1 MKLVKEALEL
11 AQTGFF
17 TPLVLDYC
25 SQKKS
30 LEPYIQAFP
39 STESILEQIQLKQS
53 QSLNRNLLVDVLIQQ
68 YAHLEIS
75 DLVKHNIEVLRNS
88 STFTICTAHQ
98 PNIFTGHLY
107 FIYKIIHAIKL
118 SIECAK
124 LYPMYNFVPLYY
136 IGSEDN
142 DLDEIGELNYNGKSY
157 QWQSDQKGACGR
169 MLTRNFDPIL
179 KDILATLND
188 QVPDEKHLIELFN
201 NAYNGQHTLSEA
213 TRIIV
218 NDLFGKY
225 GLVVLDP
232 DHADLKNQFNSVMRD
247 ELLSQS
253 SHNIVQQTLEGL
265 SQNYKSQ
272 APPRALNLFYLK
284 DDIRERIEFDGSFW
298 TVVNTKIQLTKDEL
312 LTELQEFPNHFSPN
326 VILRPL
332 YQETILPN
340 IAFVGG
346 GGELAYWL
354 QLKALFDF
362 HKITYPLIFL
372 RNSVLW
378 INAKSAQRK
387 SQIGLSL
394 EALFYT
400 PEKLVQLQ
408 LADHHVLEQL
418 NTFET
423 DIELKYTELNL
434 LAEQV
439 SDSLKQSVEAH
450 KAKVK
455 NIQQRIHQK
464 FVAHLKRNESD
475 VITKIYSLKQQL
487 FPNNTL
493 QERYYTFLTIYKEF
507 GPTILE
513 ELIQFQD
520 PFSHQFMVLTQVED

>member
-1 MKLVKEALEL
+1 MKLVKETLEL

-30 LEPYIQAFP
+30 LDPYIQSFP
-39 STESILEQIQLKQS
+39 SAESMLTQIQLKQK
-53 QSLNRNLLVDVLIQQ
+53 QTINRTILVDVLLQQ
-68 YAHLEIS
+68 YSHLETTE
-75 DLVKHNIEVLRNS
+75 LVKQNIEVLRNT

-118 SIECAK
+118 SIESAK
-124 LYPMYNFVPLYY
+124 LYPLYTFVPVYY

-142 DLDEIGELNYNGKSY
+142 DLEEIGELNYNGQSY
-157 QWQSDQKGACGR
+157 QWQSGQTGACGR
-169 MLTRNFDPIL
+169 MLTQHLEPIL
-179 KDILATLND
+179 KDVLATLND
-188 QVPDEKHLIELFN
+188 QVPDEKHLIELFKH
-201 NAYNGQHTLSEA
+201 AYNGEHTLSEA

-218 NDLFGKY
+218 NDLFGQY

-232 DHADLKNQFNSVMRD
+232 DHADLKKQFSAVMRE

-253 SHNIVQQTLEGL
+253 SHDIVQQTLVGL

-284 DDIRERIEFDGSFW
+284 NDIRERIEFDGNIW
-298 TVVNTKIQLTKDEL
+298 TVVNTKIQFTKNEL
-312 LTELQEFPNHFSPN
+312 LAELEEFPNHFSPN

-346 GGELAYWL
+346 GGELAYWM

-362 HKITYPLIFL
+362 HKITYPLLFL

-378 INAKSAQRK
+378 INAKSALRK
-387 SQIGLSL
+387 SQIGLSP
-394 EALFYT
+394 EALFY
-400 PEKLVQLQ
+400 PAEKLVQLQ
-408 LADHHVLEQL
+408 FANHQVLEQL
-418 NTFET
+418 NTFESE
-423 DIELKYTELNL
+423 IEMKYTELNL
-434 LAEQV
+434 LAAQV
-439 SDSLKQSVEAH
+439 SDSLKQSIEAH
-450 KAKVK
+450 KAKVM
-455 NIQQRIHQK
+455 NVQQRIHQK
-464 FVAHLKRNESD
+464 FLAHLKRNESE
-475 VITKIYSLKQQL
+475 VITKIYTLKQQL

-493 QERYYTFLTIYKEF
+493 QERYHTFLTIYKEF
-507 GPTILE
+507 GPTILAD
-513 ELIQFQD
+513 LMDHQD
-520 PFSHQFMVLTQVED
+520 ALSHQFMVLTQVED

>member
-1 MKLVKEALEL
+1 MKLVKETLDL

-17 TPLVLDYC
+17 TQLVMDYC
-25 SQKKS
+25 SRKKS

-39 STESILEQIQLKQS
+39 SAESMLSQIELKQN
-53 QSLNRNLLVDVLIQQ
+53 QPVNRTILVDVLLQQ
-68 YAHLEIS
+68 YAHLEVS
-75 DLVKHNIEVLRNS
+75 DLVKQNIEALRNP

-124 LYPMYNFVPLYY
+124 LYPKYTFVPVYY

-142 DLDEIGELNYNGKSY
+142 DLEEIGELNYYGNSY
-157 QWQSDQKGACGR
+157 QWQSGQKGACGR
-169 MLTRNFDPIL
+169 MLTQNFDPIL
-179 KDILATLND
+179 NDVLATLND
-188 QVPDEKHLIELFN
+188 QLPDEKHLIELLKH
-201 NAYNGQHTLSEA
+201 AYNGAHTLSDA

-225 GLVVLDP
+225 GIVVLNP
-232 DHADLKNQFNSVMRD
+232 DQTDLKKQFSAVMCD
-247 ELLSQS
+247 ELLSKS
-253 SHNIVQQTLEGL
+253 SHDIVQQTLDGL

-284 DDIRERIEFDGSFW
+284 DDIRERIEFDGNIW
-298 TVVNTKIQLTKDEL
+298 TVVNTKIQFSKSEL
-312 LTELQEFPNHFSPN
+312 LVELEQFPDHFSPN

-362 HKITYPLIFL
+362 HKITYPLLFL

-378 INAKSAQRK
+378 INEKSALRK

-394 EALFYT
+394 EDIFFST
-400 PEKLVQLQ
+400 EKLVQLQ
-408 LADHHVLEQL
+408 LADHHILEQL
-418 NTFET
+418 KTFES
-423 DIELKYTELNL
+423 DIELKYAELNL
-434 LAEQV
+434 LATQV

-450 KAKVK
+450 NAKVK

-464 FVAHLKRNESD
+464 FVAHLKRKESD

-493 QERYYTFLTIYKEF
+493 QERYHTFLTIYKEF
-507 GPTILE
+507 GPTIIADLM
-513 ELIQFQD
+513 LHQD
-520 PFSHQFMVLTQVED
+520 AFSHQFLVLTQCED